1 MRIAGDGRV
10 TVIFETFVGSSFLV
24 SVSREHLVGGRG
36 MCGER
41 SVRG

>member
-1 MRIAGDGRV
+1 VRIGDDGRV
-10 TVIFETFVGSSFLV
+10 TMIFETFVDSSFLV

-36 MCGER
+36 MYGGW